1 MKIFVIR
8 AAIGMG
14 ILLTLS
20 GCEEYEGV
28 DYLNI
33 GHPANLEAPAGKRAG
48 MSRSLVSENITVS
61 PQFGSI
67 GVSPMQMKTSAPA
80 MSGPMMDHSKMKQP
94 MARQP
99 KKTPAM
105 NHRGSN

>member
-1 MKIFVIR
+1 MKSFIIR
-8 AAIGMG
+8 AAIGTS

-28 DYLNI
+28 DYLNV
-33 GHPANLEAPAGKRAG
+33 GHPANLDAPAGKRAR
-48 MSRSLVSENITVS
+48 MSRSLVSENITVR

-67 GVSPMQMKTSAPA
+67 GVSPMQMKAGSPA
-80 MSGPMMDHSKMKQP
+80 MNKPMMDHSKMKQP

-99 KKTPAM
+99 KKAPAM